1 MKAGKVEPEIDA
13 KIRAEVAGLASRFET
28 RKDLSRETAAML
40 FFRYGLY
47 PSVQLVYSYT
57 RKGSLTDISKDL
69 DEFWRSIRDKAR
81 VRIEG
86 VDLPEDVLAKTGEVI
101 GSLWALA
108 VEKANDSLDGQRAEA
123 QAQVAH
129 ARLAAEQAEQRME
142 QAIAEAAQAKAD
154 AAAAHAQREEA
165 ERLLAVERAEKL
177 AALQRAADAEAQ
189 TAQEVDARRQ
199 AEARFSADL
208 EAEREARR
216 QSEERL
222 AGEVR
227 FAKMQIDEAR
237 ELSRVLKER
246 LTAVESDRT
255 LLEAQ
260 LKRQLN
266 TQADELGGLRLEVG
280 ELRGRNAALTDERDR
295 LTRRVDELL
304 ARLEQ
309 NSTARSNR
317 LKTQVR
323 DGLRAQLVTKPAAF
337 ELVEL
342 LEVELAFDASAGED
356 EPELVYLGFASPTGS
371 RPITPSFRTL
381 EELEAFCAQNQER
394 YAGLDLADDGLPETW
409 FWEKKT

>member
-13 KIRAEVAGLASRFET
+13 KIRAEVAGLADRFKA
-28 RKDLSRETAAML
+28 RKDLSRETAATL
-40 FFRYGLY
+40 FFRYGIY
-47 PSVQLVYSYT
+47 PSVQLVHSYT
-57 RKGSLTDISKDL
+57 RLGSLTDIGKDL

-86 VDLPEDVLAKTGEVI
+86 VDLPEDVLTKTGEVL

-108 VEKANDSLDGQRAEA
+108 VQKANESLDGQREEA
-123 QAQVAH
+123 QAKVEQ

-142 QAIAEAAQAKAD
+142 QAIAEAGRAREE
-154 AAAAHAQREEA
+154 AAAAHVQREEA
-165 ERLLAVERAEKL
+165 ERLLAIERTEKL
-177 AALQRAADAEAQ
+177 AALQRAADAEGQ
-189 TAQEVDARRQ
+189 TAAEVEARRQ
-199 AEARFSADL
+199 AEERFSADL
-208 EAEREARR
+208 EAERQARA

-246 LTAVESDRT
+246 LTAVESDRS

-266 TQADELGGLRLEVG
+266 TQAEELGGLRLEVG

-309 NSTARSNR
+309 NSAARSSR
-317 LKTQVR
+317 LRAQVR
-323 DGLRAQLVTKPAAF
+323 EGLRAQLVTKPAVF

-342 LEVELAFDASAGED
+342 LEVELSFDDSGGDD
-356 EPELVYLGFASPTGS
+356 EPELLYLGVPSPTGS

-381 EELEAFCAQNQER
+381 EELEAFCAQHQER
-394 YAGLDLADDGLPETW
+394 YEGLDPANGVLPETW
-409 FWEKKT
+409 FWEKT

>member
-13 KIRAEVAGLASRFET
+13 KIRAEVAGLADRFKA
-28 RKDLSRETAAML
+28 RKDLSRETATTL
-40 FFRYGLY
+40 FFRYGIY
-47 PSVQLVYSYT
+47 PSVQLVHSYT
-57 RKGSLTDISKDL
+57 RLGSLTDIGKDL

-86 VDLPEDVLAKTGEVI
+86 VDLPEDVLTKTGEVL

-108 VEKANDSLDGQRAEA
+108 VEKANNSLDSQRAEA
-123 QAQVAH
+123 QARVEH

-142 QAIAEAAQAKAD
+142 QAIAEADQARAE

-165 ERLLAVERAEKL
+165 ERLLAIERTEKV
-177 AALQRAADAEAQ
+177 AALQRAADAEGQ
-189 TAQEVDARRQ
+189 TAAEVEARRQ
-199 AEARFSADL
+199 AEERFSSDL
-208 EAEREARR
+208 EAERQARA

-246 LTAVESDRT
+246 LTAVESDRS

-266 TQADELGGLRLEVG
+266 TQAEELGGLRLEVG

-309 NSTARSNR
+309 NSAARSSR
-317 LKTQVR
+317 LKAQVR
-323 DGLRAQLVTKPAAF
+323 EGLRAQLVTKPAAF

-342 LEVELAFDASAGED
+342 LEVELSFDGSGGDD
-356 EPELVYLGFASPTGS
+356 EPELLYLGVPSPTGS

-381 EELEAFCAQNQER
+381 EELEAFCAQHQER
-394 YAGLDLADDGLPETW
+394 YEGLDLADGGLPETW